1 MELLKEE
8 RHTKIVD
15 LLKDQR
21 RVRVSELAR
30 LFNTT
35 GVTIRR
41 DLRKLEQEGMLH
53 RTYGGAVGND
63 KVGFEF
69 SFREKIS
76 RYTEEKRRIGEYAAN
91 LIEDGDTVIIGS
103 GTTCLHLAKNIKDK
117 KKLTVVTNA
126 LDIIS
131 ELHSYKNIS
140 VILLGGVYL
149 SDSFSLVGPMLTKI
163 ISDLHVDKSF
173 LGTDGISP
181 SMGTTSADVRAA
193 EVNRLMLQ
201 AAKERIIVTDHS
213 KIGKVSFASVVP
225 VKEINK
231 IIVDTGITEEDK
243 MAFEEEGVEVI
254 VV

>member
-21 RVRVSELAR
+21 RVRVSELAE

-69 SFREKIS
+69 SFREKMS
-76 RYTEEKRRIGEYAAN
+76 KFTEEKKRIGEYAAS
-91 LIEDGDTVIIGS
+91 LIEDGDTVMIGS
-103 GTTCLHLAKNIKDK
+103 GTTCLHLVKNIKNK

-131 ELHSYKNIS
+131 ELHSCKNINI
-140 VILLGGVYL
+140 ILLGGIYVP
-149 SDSFSLVGPMLTKI
+149 DSFYLVGPMLTKVI
-163 ISDLHVDKSF
+163 TDLHVDKAF
-173 LGTDGISP
+173 LGTYGISP
-181 SMGTTSADVRAA
+181 TVGLTVADVRAA

-201 AAKERIIVTDHS
+201 AAKERIIITDHS
-213 KIGKVSFASVVP
+213 KVGKVSFASVLP

-231 IIVDTGITEEDK
+231 LIVDTGITEEDK
-243 MAFEEEGVEVI
+243 IAFEEKGVEVI